1 MQMAPEAYQVRKA
14 PSFLA
19 FPVWHDARCRY
30 LRHDGVKW
38 PVFAERQEMNTRQT
52 IEVLKRRIK
61 SMALLL
67 GASLTVRTRAF
78 GDGPDRAA
86 VRALSTTFAHI
97 SGNARLMS

>member
-1 MQMAPEAYQVRKA
+1 
-14 PSFLA
+14 
-19 FPVWHDARCRY
+19 
-30 LRHDGVKW
+30 
-38 PVFAERQEMNTRQT
+38 MNTRQT

-86 VRALSTTFAHI
+86 VLRSLNDVRAYFGERAPDVITRGRPPSTFCNRA
-97 SGNARLMS
+97 NAKFVLEIGPN